1 MFFNA
6 CYYQAYQY
14 RPIIMHVFLYI
25 VNATLLL
32 IHVLMLYVFIQTAG
46 HVSSYSA
53 GARQEETVAFRD
65 EQAAEQEQPLTDPGI
80 KLRTNLQISIC
91 IIESI
96 PLNV

>member
-6 CYYQAYQY
+6 CYYQVYQF
-14 RPIIMHVFLYI
+14 RPIIMHAFLYI
-25 VNATLLL
+25 VNSTLLL

-46 HVSSYSA
+46 HVSSCSA
-53 GARQEETVAFRD
+53 GARQEEIVAFRD
-65 EQAAEQEQPLTDPGI
+65 EQVAEQEQPLTDLGI
-80 KLRTNLQISIC
+80 KLQTNLRISIC